1 MFVNSDVSYLRFVS
15 AHHRKHFIVHIVRC
29 AHFKAMH
36 VAVADPDL
44 QIMGKPGHPEP
55 EIRVGRWSKSK
66 GDWPPGTSPESVT
79 AAYVWYANEFTPVRG
94 AYVFL
99 L

>member
-29 AHFKAMH
+29 AHCKAMH

-44 QIMGKPGHPEP
+44 QIVGKPGHPEP

-66 GDWPPGTSPESVT
+66 GDWPPGHLP
-79 AAYVWYANEFTPVRG
+79 
-94 AYVFL
+94 
-99 L
+99 